1 MFDTITLTTDPRGVA
16 TLTLNRADKHNAMS
30 AQMMDE
36 LTEAATHLNSDSD
49 VRVVILKGAGR
60 SFCAGGDLGWMRD
73 QMTATT
79 QARTREAHR
88 LADMLGALNTM
99 SKPLIAQVHGNVVG
113 GGLGLCCVADKVFAA
128 DTATFGLTETK
139 LGLMPA
145 TIGPY
150 VVARMGGGHARSVF
164 MSSRLFD
171 AAAALRLGV
180 VHCVATTQDLDAEV
194 ESEVQA
200 YLKCAPDAVAESK
213 QMVLELGGAPD
224 KAVIDASIAA
234 LLKRWDNPETAQ
246 GIAAF
251 FAKEKPPWA

>member
-1 MFDTITLTTDPRGVA
+1 MFETLILATDPRGVA
-16 TLTLNRADKHNAMS
+16 TLTLNRPNKHNAMS
-30 AQMMDE
+30 AQMMDD
-36 LTEAATHLNSDSD
+36 LAHAARQLDRD
-49 VRVVILKGAGR
+49 KAVRVVVMKGAGR

-73 QMTATT
+73 QMGADTD
-79 QARTREAHR
+79 ARVTEAHR
-88 LADMLGALNTM
+88 IADMLGALNAM
-99 SKPLIAQVHGNVVG
+99 SKPLIAQVHGNAVG

-128 DTATFGLTETK
+128 DTSVFGLTETK

-171 AAAALRLGV
+171 AAEAQRLGV
-180 VHCVATTQDLDAEV
+180 VAKITTAQDLAAEV
-194 ESEVQA
+194 EVEVQA

-213 QMVLELGGAPD
+213 EMVLDLGGAPD
-224 KAVIDASIAA
+224 KAAIDASIAA

-251 FAKEKPPWA
+251 FDKKPPPWA